1 MSGDATP
8 SHRTA
13 EVLRA
18 LQSLELAATDTTE
31 DFTEELAMDLLS
43 RVHILQLILLKQLQ
57 RAHVLRSNFGDAGA
71 PAA

>member
-1 MSGDATP
+1 MNEHALLRGELLKDAFDDC
-8 SHRTA
+8 A
-13 EVLRA
+13 
-18 LQSLELAATDTTE
+18 TE